1 MFISGIIPKLHRNA
15 PVAQLDRVRG
25 YEPRDRGFES
35 LQACQITRSVKRC
48 CGLFALLYHKIVLDC
63 PFELPEVHRCVAL
76 DP

>member
-1 MFISGIIPKLHRNA
+1 MDYLRFGDSKGAGVNDV
-15 PVAQLDRVRG
+15 PVARQSRAPAR
-25 YEPRDRGFES
+25 P
-35 LQACQITRSVKRC
+35 QAGECQITRSVKRC